1 MRRIAFASVFLMSAL
16 AVGCSGDNTITPP
29 PDLPD
34 AAMDSGTMDSTTM
47 FPETGIGT
55 SAISVT
61 RLVPDHGPFTGGASV
76 VIRGTGFSVDM
87 DGGPGLS
94 PDMEVTIGGRL
105 VQPADMELI
114 DSNRLVIVTPAGEVG
129 PADVTVT
136 LGDESVTAADA
147 YTYEAFYVDPGRGA
161 VSGGTL
167 VSIIGTGAGTA
178 FADGDAVVFGR
189 TPCTDTTVVSE
200 STVTCRTP
208 PMAAGTVD
216 VTVIRGADASELTV
230 EDAYTYYDSSDPSSG
245 GLGGGPIA
253 GAMNVTVLAVLP
265 GGLVPLPDAYVVLG
279 EDLATPYQGPTDI
292 NGQATFSG
300 TDLIGPVTVHV
311 AKFCFEKTSIVSF
324 DATDVTIFL
333 VPWNPNLCIIS
344 PPGPPPPAGPGHS
357 GAFISGELVWPSD
370 FGLGPQ
376 PWFNVP
382 EPRANEVKVAYVYTT
397 QARVDFPNPAPNLG
411 GALQRVL
418 ETGDTGESGYLYRIF
433 ARPAGLA
440 VYALAGLENQDT
452 GTFLPYVMGIA
463 RNVLAGPGQEVTDVD
478 ITMDIPLDHT
488 LDVDIT
494 DLPGESRTGPD
505 SFKVEAYIDLG
516 GEGVIVREVE
526 TLGRTEAYDIVRG
539 RTNDEPFRFW
549 AQPALLG
556 SLSDGRYRISAGWY
570 TGDFDSQPYTM
581 VVRNGVRAYDE
592 TVTLDGFL
600 GIPQATSPGYGER
613 LPDDRVLRWT
623 SDGDDPDM
631 HIVLMV
637 GGDGNPAWRHYA
649 RGSVYEAPIPDLSSI
664 PEIDDISS
672 GFITWQVYAVKIPG
686 FDFDEFSYTYLQQ
699 RYWSHHA
706 SDYFTATR

>member
-1 MRRIAFASVFLMSAL
+1 MRRLALASVFLMSAL
-16 AVGCSGDNTITPP
+16 AVGCSGDNTIEPP

-34 AAMDSGTMDSTTM
+34 ASMDSGTMDDSSMM

-76 VIRGTGFSVDM
+76 VIRGTG
-87 DGGPGLS
+87 LS
-94 PDMEVTIGGRL
+94 LDMEVSIGGRL
-105 VQPADMELI
+105 VQPADMEFI
-114 DSNRLVIVTPAGEVG
+114 DSNRLAIVTPAGEVG
-129 PADVTVT
+129 PADVTLT
-136 LGDESVTAADA
+136 LGDDTVTAEDA
-147 YTYEAFYVDPGRGA
+147 YTYDAFYLDPSRGS

-167 VSIIGTGAGTA
+167 VNIIGMGTA
-178 FADGDAVVFGR
+178 FEDGDAVTFGR
-189 TPCTDTTVVSE
+189 SPCTDTTVVSE

-216 VTVIRGADASELTV
+216 VTITRVADASELTV
-230 EDAYTYYDSSDPSSG
+230 EDAFTYYDSSDPFSG

-253 GAMNVTVLAVLP
+253 GAMNITVLNAGSGAPV
-265 GGLVPLPDAYVVLG
+265 PDAFVIIG
-279 EDLATPYQGPTDI
+279 EDLATPYQGPSDI
-292 NGQATFSG
+292 NGQITFSG
-300 TDLIGPVTVHV
+300 SDLIGPVTVHA
-311 AKFCFEKTSIVSF
+311 AKFCFEKTSVVSF

-333 VPWNPNLCIIS
+333 IPWMDPMC
-344 PPGPPPPAGPGHS
+344 GMGGAPPAGRGRS
-357 GAFISGELVWPSD
+357 GAFISGQLVWPTD

-382 EPRANEVKVAYVYTT
+382 NARANEVKVAYVYTT
-397 QARVDFPNPAPNLG
+397 QARIDFPNPAPNLG
-411 GALQRVL
+411 GAVQRVL

-440 VYALAGLENQDT
+440 TYALAGLENIDT
-452 GTFLPYVMGIA
+452 GEFIPYVMGIA

-478 ITMDIPLDHT
+478 ITMNIPLDHT
-488 LDVDIT
+488 LDVALT

-556 SLSDGRYRISAGWY
+556 SLSDGRYRISGGWY
-570 TGDFDSQPYTM
+570 TGDFDSQPYTV
-581 VVRNGVRAYDE
+581 VVRNGVRAFDE

-637 GGDGNPAWRHYA
+637 GGDGNPAWRHYVP
-649 RGSVYEAPIPDLSSI
+649 GSVYEAPIPDLSSI

-672 GFITWQVYAVKIPG
+672 GFLTWVVFAVKIPG
-686 FDFDEFSYTYLQQ
+686 FDFDEFSYTYLQE
-699 RYWSHHA
+699 RFWSHHA
-706 SDYFTATR
+706 NDYFTATR